1 MRLSERFNEK
11 SVIIHSQSKT
21 KTDIL
26 EELVSTL
33 VAAFDL
39 KNQDDIL
46 DAVMAR
52 EKQKTTGI
60 GSGIAIPHGKSDA
73 VDRMYCGAATVPEGL
88 EFESLDG
95 KPAQLFILIVSPANT
110 VGPHLTALSMVSKL
124 MGGSAQVRQKLIAA
138 ESAKDFLDTLATAE
152 DKYL

>member
-1 MRLSERFNEK
+1 MRLSERFNEQ

-33 VAAFDL
+33 VKAFDL

>member
-1 MRLSERFNEK
+1 MRLSERFNEQ

-33 VAAFDL
+33 VKAFGL
-39 KNQDDIL
+39 QNQEDIL
-46 DAVMAR
+46 DAVLAR

-138 ESAKDFLDTLATAE
+138 ESAKEFLDTLATAE